1 MCLSD
6 NSNTFFDSVFTLFN
20 ETLQVGCCHPNMTM
34 TTVTCGLG
42 MSCTGKCSAIDASLC
57 PSGLCTDDPRDCNL
71 NLEAEEERLRSGGT
85 SFATLSF
92 WQLRRCAPGCRVK
105 QTPACCFHPQCTKC
119 VNNKCSKKEK
129 RNRRLCNFLSFFS
142 GSVILWELTE
152 SHLSSKVNMMWDGG
166 VP

>member
-20 ETLQVGCCHPNMTM
+20 ETIQVGCCHPNMTM

-85 SFATLSF
+85 SFATLSS

-105 QTPACCFHPQCTKC
+105 HAPACCFHPQCTKC
-119 VNNKCSKKEK
+119 KDKICKKEK
-129 RNRRLCNFLSFFS
+129 RNRKFCSKFS
-142 GSVILWELTE
+142 YFAGNL
-152 SHLSSKVNMMWDGG
+152 LSSWDSR
-166 VP
+166 